1 MLKFWK
7 RKLDHQEP
15 EVVRALITSALF
27 IIIFLYIDFFNV
39 FLNHLGDIRALIL
52 GLIGGLLS
60 LLGFS
65 ITGIAIVIS
74 LFNAQDIKSIE
85 ALKRNSYRDIL
96 ETFKHFAYDMVI
108 NITLFIITYVLMLTD
123 IPIPGKF
130 IFYVYVAVLTYL
142 FLYILFYGWALLSNC
157 IALSNL
163 KKLISES
170 IEEEKSKFDLLN
182 ELGLEQLV
190 EIIYRSSRQKPKSF
204 YEMLLKMIKSSALP
218 QKNELAEYIV
228 RRYLNN

>member
-7 RKLDHQEP
+7 RKLNLQEP
-15 EVVRALITSALF
+15 EVVRALITSILF
-27 IIIFLYIDFFNV
+27 LFVFLYIDFFNV
-39 FLNHLGDIRALIL
+39 FVNHISDLRALIL
-52 GLIGGLLS
+52 GLVGGLLS

-74 LFNAQDIKSIE
+74 LFSVQDIKLIE
-85 ALKRNSYRDIL
+85 NLKSNSYRDIL
-96 ETFKHFAYDMVI
+96 ETFKHFAYDMVL
-108 NITLFIITYVLMLTD
+108 NIVLFIMTYVLMLTD

-130 IFYVYVAVLTYL
+130 AFYAFTIALTYL

-163 KKLISES
+163 KKLISET
-170 IEEEKSKFDLLN
+170 IEEDKSKFDMLN

-190 EIIYRSSRQKPKSF
+190 EIIYRSSHQESKSF
-204 YEMLLKMIKSSALP
+204 YEMLLKMVKSSTMP
-218 QKNELAEYIV
+218 QKDELAEYIV
-228 RRYLNN
+228 HRHLNS